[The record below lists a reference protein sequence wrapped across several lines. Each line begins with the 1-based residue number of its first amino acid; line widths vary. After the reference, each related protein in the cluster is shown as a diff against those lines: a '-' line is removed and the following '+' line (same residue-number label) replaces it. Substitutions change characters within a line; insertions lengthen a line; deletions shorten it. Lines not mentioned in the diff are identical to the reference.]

1 MARSGVTFFGQLFPV
16 KCILQYSEILL
27 TVLYFN
33 ICPVGSLSEEG
44 LLVYLRVLQTFLS
57 QLPVSAAGTNCQ
69 DANSDSE
76 DEDEEIS
83 KMTTTPVSSTEFLRI
98 NIGYRQ
104 I

>member
-1 MARSGVTFFGQLFPV
+1 MIF
-16 KCILQYSEILL
+16 
-27 TVLYFN
+27 YFN
-33 ICPVGSLSEEG
+33 VYTIGSLSEEG

-83 KMTTTPVSSTEFLRI
+83 KMTTTPVSSAELL
-98 NIGYRQ
+98 
-104 I
+104 

>member
-1 MARSGVTFFGQLFPV
+1 MIRFGITCFGQVFQV
-16 KCILQYSEILL
+16 KYFLQH
-27 TVLYFN
+27 TVIPLMVFFFN
-33 ICPVGSLSEEG
+33 VYALGSLSEGG

-83 KMTTTPVSSTEFLRI
+83 KMTTTPVSSAEFP
-98 NIGYRQ
+98 
-104 I
+104 

>member
-1 MARSGVTFFGQLFPV
+1 MIF
-16 KCILQYSEILL
+16 
-27 TVLYFN
+27 YFN
-33 ICPVGSLSEEG
+33 VCTIGSLSEEG

-83 KMTTTPVSSTEFLRI
+83 KMTTTPVSSAELL
-98 NIGYRQ
+98 
-104 I
+104 